1 MKKVL
6 ILGATGM
13 LGSAVYGVL
22 KDRYDLTLTVH
33 SKDKLALLEN
43 AFGKNT
49 HYVIEFDAQKIQAD
63 PSYFD
68 NFALETGG
76 VDYIINT
83 IGITAPFAEK
93 NPALTFFVNGNLPN
107 ILSKAFGPRLIHIT
121 TDGVYDGKRGPYDER
136 SPKSPVGIY
145 AESKSRGEPEDSL
158 TLRTSI
164 IGRELEGHTSL
175 IEWFLHQEGKTIQ
188 GFAEHYWNGVTAKE
202 FGNVC
207 DRIMSSPGKYPVSG
221 IYHIFSDTVSKYDI
235 LVALKEKF
243 NVRCFIVPEH
253 EHICNRTLSTIYDF
267 NKELGIPSFK
277 EMLARL

>member
-13 LGSAVYGVL
+13 LGSAVYGAL
-22 KDRYDLTLTVH
+22 KDKYELMLTVR
-33 SKDKLALLEN
+33 SKKKIALLES
-43 AFGKNT
+43 AYGGTDK
-49 HYVIEFDAQKIQAD
+49 HRVIEFDARNDEKYLGEFFEAVKD
-63 PSYFD
+63 VD
-68 NFALETGG
+68 FA
-76 VDYIINT
+76 INA
-83 IGITAPFAEK
+83 IGITQPFAAK
-93 NPALTFFVNGNLPN
+93 DPSMTYFINGALPHLLAKT
-107 ILSKAFGPRLIHIT
+107 FGPRLIHIA
-121 TDGVYDGKRGPYDER
+121 TDGVYDGKEGSYDENAAKN
-136 SPKSPVGIY
+136 PIGIY

-164 IGRELEGHTSL
+164 LGRELEGHTSL
-175 IEWFLHQEGKTIQ
+175 IEWFLHQEGKTIK

-243 NVRCFIVPEH
+243 NVRCTIVPEH